1 MHVAWKYSGLE
12 MWWCMVSGSN
22 LAYLKVVNSE
32 DRQSHFVYCK
42 ISGQNITKHK
52 IFFSLAVFYTVLEII
67 RICA

>member
-1 MHVAWKYSGLE
+1 MHVAWKYCGLE

-42 ISGQNITKHK
+42 ISGQKITKHYSK
-52 IFFSLAVFYTVLEII
+52 SSFH
-67 RICA
+67 